1 MARGENEAELWDVY
15 NRNRERAGRVH
26 KRGDKLAEGD
36 YHLVV
41 HVCIFNSQNQLL
53 IQQRQPWKKGWSN
66 MWDLTVGGSAVVGDD
81 SATAAER
88 EVKEEIG
95 LDIDLSNIR
104 PKFTINFPDGFDDYY
119 MITQDVDIEKLQLQE
134 DEVQAVKWVDKKEL
148 LQMVENGEMIPYYFL
163 NYIFELKDI
172 CGSYDHRIPSVIERK
187 NRSFDQTKGNN
198 FSL

>member
-1 MARGENEAELWDVY
+1 MTRGENEDELWDIY
-15 NRNRERAGRVH
+15 DKDRKLTGRLH
-26 KRGDKLAEGD
+26 RRGDQLSEGD

-41 HVCIFNSQNQLL
+41 HVCIFNSNNQLL

-66 MWDLTVGGSAVVGDD
+66 MWDLTVGGSAVAGDN

-95 LDIDLSNIR
+95 LELDLANER
-104 PKFTINFPDGFDDYY
+104 PRFTINFANGFDDYY

-134 DEVQAVKWVDKKEL
+134 DEVQAVKWVDREEL

-163 NYIFELKDI
+163 NHIFELKDNW
-172 CGSYDHRIPSVIERK
+172 GATSRRIPSA
-187 NRSFDQTKGNN
+187 
-198 FSL
+198 